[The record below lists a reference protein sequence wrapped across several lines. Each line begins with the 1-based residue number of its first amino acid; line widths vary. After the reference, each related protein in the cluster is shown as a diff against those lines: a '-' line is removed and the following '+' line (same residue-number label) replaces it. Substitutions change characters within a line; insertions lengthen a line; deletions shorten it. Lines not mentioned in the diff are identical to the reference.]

1 MKQIKI
7 GIIGIG
13 RMGQIHL
20 DNLINKFSEVKVVA
34 ISDIN
39 EEARQWAEKYTISK
53 FYSDHN
59 DLISDDEIN
68 TVVICSPTNQ
78 HAENIIAAA
87 QAGKDIFCEKP
98 MDLSLQ
104 TAKKVLQIV
113 EKTGVKFMLGFN
125 RRFDPNFMKIKSLID
140 EGKVGEPQI
149 VKITSRDPTP
159 PPIDYM
165 KSSGGMFLDMTIHD
179 FDMARY
185 MISSKVVSIFA
196 VGRNLIDPNIGIAG
210 DIDTALVTITFESG
224 ALVNI
229 DNSRRAVYGYDQRV
243 EVFGSKGMAGTE
255 NNKPDNHYYYDKM
268 GRMESL
274 PLHFFMDRYIPSYFN
289 EMKYF
294 IQSIIDDETPKVG
307 GQDGLISLAMGW
319 AADTS
324 MRENRVVML
333 KEMLYQGKE

>member
-20 DNLINKFSEVKVVA
+20 DNLMQKFSEVEVVA

-53 FYSDHN
+53 FYFDYQ
-59 DLISDDEIN
+59 DLISDQEVN

-87 QAGKDIFCEKP
+87 QAGKNIFCEKP
-98 MDLSLQ
+98 MDLSIQ
-104 TAKKVLQIV
+104 TATKVLQIV
-113 EKTGVKFMLGFN
+113 EKAGVKFMLGFN

-149 VKITSRDPTP
+149 VKITSRDPAP
-159 PPIDYM
+159 PPISYI

-179 FDMARY
+179 FDMARF
-185 MISSKVVSIFA
+185 MVNSEVKSIFA
-196 VGRNLIDPNIGIAG
+196 VGRNLIDPEIGIAG
-210 DIDTALVTITFESG
+210 DIDTAVVTITFESG
-224 ALVNI
+224 AIATI
-229 DNSRRAVYGYDQRV
+229 DNSRQAVYGYDQRL
-243 EVFGSKGMAGTE
+243 EVFGSEGMAGTE
-255 NNKPDNHYYYDKM
+255 NNKSDNHYYYNKK
-268 GRMESL
+268 GQSESL
-274 PLHFFMDRYIPSYFN
+274 PLYFFMDRYILSYFN
-289 EMKYF
+289 EIKAF
-294 IQSIIDDETPKVG
+294 IDCIVHDEVPKVG

-319 AADTS
+319 AANTS

-333 KEMLYQGKE
+333 KEMLN

>member
-20 DNLINKFSEVKVVA
+20 DNLMQKFSEVEVVA

-39 EEARQWAEKYTISK
+39 VEARQWAAKYNISK
-53 FYSDHN
+53 FYSDYQ
-59 DLISDDEIN
+59 DLISNQQVN

-87 QAGKDIFCEKP
+87 QAGKNIFCEKP
-98 MDLSLQ
+98 MDLSMQ
-104 TAKKVLQIV
+104 TAMRVLQIV

-149 VKITSRDPTP
+149 VKITSRDPAP
-159 PPIDYM
+159 PPIDYI

-179 FDMARY
+179 FDMARF
-185 MISSKVVSIFA
+185 MVNSEVKSIFA
-196 VGRNLIDPNIGIAG
+196 VGRNLIDPEIGIAG
-210 DIDTALVTITFESG
+210 DIDTAVVTITFESG
-224 ALVNI
+224 AIATI
-229 DNSRRAVYGYDQRV
+229 DNSRQAVYGYDQRV
-243 EVFGSKGMAGTE
+243 EVFGSEGMAGTE
-255 NNKPDNHYYYDKM
+255 NNKSDNHYYYNKN
-268 GRMESL
+268 GQSESL
-274 PLHFFMDRYIPSYFN
+274 PLHFFMDRYILSYFN
-289 EMKYF
+289 EIKAF
-294 IQSIIDDETPKVG
+294 IDCIVHDEVPKVG

-319 AADTS
+319 AANTS

-333 KEMLYQGKE
+333 KEMLN

>member
-20 DNLINKFSEVKVVA
+20 DNLIHKFSEAKVVA

-39 EEARQWAEKYTISK
+39 QEAKHWAEKYTISK
-53 FYSDHN
+53 FYEDSK
-59 DLISDDEIN
+59 DLISDEEIN

-87 QAGKDIFCEKP
+87 QAGKDVFCEKP
-98 MDLSLQ
+98 MDLSIQ

-113 EKTGVKFMLGFN
+113 EETGIKFMLGFN

-149 VKITSRDPTP
+149 VKITSRDPAP
-159 PPIDYM
+159 PPIDYV

-179 FDMARY
+179 FDMARF
-185 MISSKVVSIFA
+185 MVSSEVVSIFA
-196 VGRNLIDPNIGIAG
+196 VGKNLIDHNFGIAG
-210 DIDTALVTITFESG
+210 DIDTAVVTITFDSG
-224 ALVNI
+224 AIVSI

-243 EVFGSKGMAGTE
+243 EVFGSEGMAGTE
-255 NNKPDNHYYYDKM
+255 NNRPDNHYYYDKR
-268 GRMESL
+268 GRSESL

-289 EMKYF
+289 EMKAF
-294 IQSIIDDETPKVG
+294 IHSIVRDEVPKVG

-319 AADTS
+319 AANIS
-324 MRENRVVML
+324 MQEKRVVML
-333 KEMLYQGKE
+333 KEILNQ

>member
-20 DNLINKFSEVKVVA
+20 DNLIQKFSEVEVVA

-39 EEARQWAEKYTISK
+39 VEVRQWAAKYNISK
-53 FYSDHN
+53 FYSDYQ
-59 DLISDDEIN
+59 DLISNQQVN

-87 QAGKDIFCEKP
+87 QAGKNIFCEKP
-98 MDLSLQ
+98 MDLSMQ
-104 TAKKVLQIV
+104 TAMRVLQIV

-149 VKITSRDPTP
+149 VKITSRDPAP
-159 PPIDYM
+159 PPIDYI

-179 FDMARY
+179 FDMARF
-185 MISSKVVSIFA
+185 MVNSEVKSIFA
-196 VGRNLIDPNIGIAG
+196 VGRNLIDPEIGIAG
-210 DIDTALVTITFESG
+210 DIDTAVVTITFESG
-224 ALVNI
+224 AIATI
-229 DNSRRAVYGYDQRV
+229 DNSRQAVYGYDQRV
-243 EVFGSKGMAGTE
+243 EVFGSEGMAGTE
-255 NNKPDNHYYYDKM
+255 NNKSDNHYYYNKK
-268 GRMESL
+268 GQSESL
-274 PLHFFMDRYIPSYFN
+274 PLYFFMDRYILSYFN
-289 EMKYF
+289 EIKAF
-294 IQSIIDDETPKVG
+294 IDCIVHDEVPKVG

-319 AADTS
+319 AANTS
-324 MRENRVVML
+324 MQENRVVML
-333 KEMLYQGKE
+333 KEMLN

>member
-20 DNLINKFSEVKVVA
+20 DNLMQKFSEVEVVA

-53 FYSDHN
+53 FYSDYK
-59 DLISDDEIN
+59 DLISDQQVN

-87 QAGKDIFCEKP
+87 QAGKNIFCEKP
-98 MDLSLQ
+98 MDLSIQ
-104 TAKKVLQIV
+104 TATKVLQIV
-113 EKTGVKFMLGFN
+113 EKAGVKFMLGFN

-149 VKITSRDPTP
+149 VKITSRDPAP
-159 PPIDYM
+159 PPISYI

-179 FDMARY
+179 FDMSRF
-185 MISSKVVSIFA
+185 MVNSKVISIFA
-196 VGRNLIDPNIGIAG
+196 VGRNLVDPNIGMAG
-210 DIDTALVTITFESG
+210 DIDTAVVTITFDSG
-224 ALVNI
+224 AIATI
-229 DNSRRAVYGYDQRV
+229 DNSRQAVYGYDQRV
-243 EVFGSKGMAGTE
+243 EVFGSEGMAGTE
-255 NNKPDNHYYYDKM
+255 NNKSDNHYYYNKK
-268 GRMESL
+268 GQSESL

-289 EMKYF
+289 EMKAF
-294 IQSIIDDETPKVG
+294 IRCIVHDEAPKVG

-319 AADTS
+319 AANTS
-324 MRENRVVML
+324 MQENRVVML
-333 KEMLYQGKE
+333 KEMLN

>member
-7 GIIGIG
+7 GVIGIG

-20 DNLINKFSEVKVVA
+20 DNLMQKFSEVEVVA

-53 FYSDHN
+53 FYSDYE
-59 DLISDDEIN
+59 DLISDQQVN

-87 QAGKDIFCEKP
+87 QAGKNIFCEKP
-98 MDLSLQ
+98 MDLSIQ
-104 TAKKVLQIV
+104 TATKVLQIV
-113 EKTGVKFMLGFN
+113 EKAGVKFMLGFN

-149 VKITSRDPTP
+149 VKITSRDPAP
-159 PPIDYM
+159 PPIDYI

-179 FDMARY
+179 FDMARF
-185 MISSKVVSIFA
+185 MVNSKVISIFA
-196 VGRNLIDPNIGIAG
+196 VGRNLVDPNIGMAG
-210 DIDTALVTITFESG
+210 DIDTAVVTITFDSG
-224 ALVNI
+224 AIATI
-229 DNSRRAVYGYDQRV
+229 DNSRQAVYGYDQRV
-243 EVFGSKGMAGTE
+243 EVFGSEGMAGTD
-255 NNKPDNHYYYDKM
+255 NNKSDNHYYYNKK
-268 GRMESL
+268 GQSESL

-289 EMKYF
+289 EMKAF
-294 IQSIIDDETPKVG
+294 IDCIVHDEAPKVG

-319 AADTS
+319 AANTS
-324 MRENRVVML
+324 MQENRVVML
-333 KEMLYQGKE
+333 KEMLN